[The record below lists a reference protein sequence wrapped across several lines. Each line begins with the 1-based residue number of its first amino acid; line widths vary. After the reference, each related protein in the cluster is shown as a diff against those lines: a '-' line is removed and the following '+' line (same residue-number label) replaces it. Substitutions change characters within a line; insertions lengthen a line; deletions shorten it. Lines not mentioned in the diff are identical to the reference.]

1 MHHSGIIV
9 PISWRKI
16 NKKGANYDKM
26 KHQEYLMLAISRLY
40 SFLDHKNGFN
50 INFLEGQKLIHD
62 LVLLHPMKGQGF
74 SYFRET
80 FLGLL
85 PIIFFLKPGESLG
98 LYIDS
103 EDPYFRLKIETNN
116 AGHTRTLLLPEEFN
130 EFPEKI
136 TGQIRITKIFSNNK
150 SPYTSM
156 LELKGVNT
164 DEVINK
170 VLCDSYQ
177 TNSEVIVA
185 NKSDQSIM
193 VTKLP
198 PVNVNTLIDE
208 SVGRKE
214 YIKRNE
220 DFFQEIF
227 KLGTDDIEKI
237 VKIFEDHGLSYLG
250 SRQISFFCPCS
261 QERMVLNLRGLYAQ
275 DIDHLFEGKDHINLK
290 CDYCRKEYLVQKSDV
305 QGN

>member
-136 TGQIRITKIFSNNK
+136 SGQIRITKIFSNNK

-164 DEVINK
+164 DEVIGQDVMVQIIKNAIK
-170 VLCDSYQ
+170 MDRIPNAYLLTGIRGVGKTTSNYRRI
-177 TNSEVIVA
+177 NSLASRRSMARVVRRRVRWE
-185 NKSDQSIM
+185 IM
-193 VTKLP
+193 LP
-198 PVNVNTLIDE
+198 E
-208 SVGRKE
+208 
-214 YIKRNE
+214 
-220 DFFQEIF
+220 
-227 KLGTDDIEKI
+227 
-237 VKIFEDHGLSYLG
+237 
-250 SRQISFFCPCS
+250 
-261 QERMVLNLRGLYAQ
+261 
-275 DIDHLFEGKDHINLK
+275 
-290 CDYCRKEYLVQKSDV
+290 
-305 QGN
+305 

>member
-1 MHHSGIIV
+1 
-9 PISWRKI
+9 
-16 NKKGANYDKM
+16 M
-26 KHQEYLMLAISRLY
+26 KYQESPMLAISRLY

-74 SYFRET
+74 SYFREA

-116 AGHTRTLLLPEEFN
+116 AGHTRTLLLPEDFN

-136 TGQIRITKIFSNNK
+136 TGQIRITKIFTNNN

-177 TNSEVIVA
+177 TNSEVIVSSQ
-185 NKSDQSIM
+185 SDQSVM

-198 PVNVNTLIDE
+198 PLNVNTINDE

-214 YIKRNE
+214 YIKKNE
-220 DFFQEIF
+220 AFFQTVF

-237 VKIFEDHGLSYLG
+237 VKNFEDHGYSYLG
-250 SRQISFFCPCS
+250 SRQISFYCPCS
-261 QERMVLNLRGLYAQ
+261 QERMVLNLRGLYSQ
-275 DIDHLFEGKDHINLK
+275 DIDHLFEGKDSINIK
-290 CDYCRKEYLVQKSDV
+290 CDYCRKEYQIQKSDV